1 MDGIFYSGAAA
12 SYYRENKMNVF
23 ASAVSENGSRPI
35 NEDSFIILTG
45 ESSPCGTLGLIAV
58 ADGIGGRGTG
68 AVASQLTLKSFAD
81 VFSAGCSVSG
91 RTPSEVPHL
100 LRFAMQK
107 ANAAVFRAQ
116 DEEESLRGMGSTC
129 TAAVF
134 TNEFVHVVS
143 VGDSRAYLLRNGTL
157 TMLTHD
163 EWRKLHDGT
172 TVVDRAIGWQPIL
185 PIEPSSFA
193 IKRGDRVLLCTDGL
207 TDALHEER
215 IASIM
220 KYEDIREVCTLLAAN
235 ASLLPGADNVTV
247 IVADISE

>member
-1 MDGIFYSGAAA
+1 MDGMAYGGAAA
-12 SYYRENKMNVF
+12 RRRENRMKVAATA
-23 ASAVSENGSRPI
+23 ASEIGSRTI

-45 ESSPCGTLGLIAV
+45 EASPCGTLGLIAV
-58 ADGIGGRGTG
+58 ADGIGGHGTG
-68 AVASQLTLKSFAD
+68 AVASQLALKSFAD
-81 VFSAGCSVSG
+81 VFAAGCSVSG

-100 LRFAMQK
+100 LRFALQK

-116 DEEESLRGMGSTC
+116 DEEEVLRGMGSTC

-143 VGDSRAYLLRNGTL
+143 VGDSRAYLMRDGRL
-157 TMLTHD
+157 TRLTHD
-163 EWRKLHDGT
+163 EWRKLQDGT

-193 IKRGDRVLLCTDGL
+193 IRSGDRVLLCTDGL

-220 KYEDIREVCTLLAAN
+220 KYEDIREACSLLVAN
-235 ASLLPGADNVTV
+235 ASLQHGADNVTV
-247 IVADISE
+247 VIADISE